1 MLHAVGYNTNRAIK
15 RGRLV
20 AGALEGIHVL
30 DCSQIIAGP
39 ACSSL
44 LADMGAD
51 VVKVEPLEGEPW
63 RLQAEF
69 MPKES
74 RAFINQNRGKRGI
87 ALDLKRPE
95 AAPIREAL
103 IRWADVLVTNY
114 RPGVAE
120 ELGVDYAS
128 ARAIRPDIIF
138 CQNTAFGSRGP
149 DAHRRG
155 YDIVAQAMSG
165 LVTSNGVVENG
176 IPRIVQFAPADAL
189 TGAYM
194 AWAISAALYH
204 REKTGEG
211 QAIDTSLLL
220 SALALQAGF
229 KEIMAL
235 DEEPRRQK
243 LQQLADARARGA
255 PIEEIYAER
264 RAAMPELL
272 GNIYYRIYQTRDGYI
287 AIGCLGPGPRARF
300 RRALGV
306 HDRRYDPDFDPT
318 KESIAQVG
326 QALVAEVEQKLR
338 ERTTAEWLAHFD
350 ANDVAAGPVR
360 FVDELWEDPQ
370 VQANGYIAEWEHT
383 LLGPMRGAAPVVS
396 MSATPTRVQRAS
408 PALGEHNDE
417 VLGQLGFTPDQIA
430 QWREGGVIR

>member
-1 MLHAVGYNTNRAIK
+1 M
-15 RGRLV
+15 
-20 AGALEGIHVL
+20 AGALEGVHVL

-39 ACSSL
+39 AAASL

-51 VVKVEPLEGEPW
+51 VVKVEPIEGEPW
-63 RLQAEF
+63 RLQSEF

-74 RAFINQNRGKRGI
+74 RPFINQNRGKRGI

-120 ELGVDYAS
+120 ELGVDYEA

-138 CQNTAFGSRGP
+138 CENTAFGTRGP
-149 DAHRRG
+149 DARRRG

-194 AWAISAALYH
+194 AWAVTAALYH

-220 SALALQAGF
+220 SALNLQAGF
-229 KEIMAL
+229 KEIMAM
-235 DEEPRRQK
+235 DEEPRQTK
-243 LQQLADARARGA
+243 LANLAAARARGA
-255 PIEEIYAER
+255 PIEELYAER

-272 GNIYYRIYQTRDGYI
+272 GNVYYRIYQTQDSYL
-287 AIGCLGPGPRARF
+287 AVGCLGPGPRARF

-306 HDRRYDPDFDPT
+306 NDRRYDPDFDPA
-318 KESIAQVG
+318 KESIAAVG
-326 QALVAEVEQKLR
+326 QALVAEVEEKMR
-338 ERTTAEWLAHFD
+338 KRTTVAWLTHLD
-350 ANDVAAGPVR
+350 ANDVAAGSVR
-360 FVDELWEDPQ
+360 FVEELWDDAQ
-370 VQANGYIAEWEHT
+370 VQANGYVAEYEHT
-383 LLGPMRGAAPVVS
+383 LLGPLRGSAPVVS
-396 MSATPTRVQRAS
+396 MSATPTRVQRGS

-417 VLGQLGFTPDQIA
+417 VLGQLGFTPEQIA
-430 QWREGGVIR
+430 RWRERGVIR

>member
-1 MLHAVGYNTNRAIK
+1 
-15 RGRLV
+15 V
-20 AGALEGIHVL
+20 AGALEGVHVL

-39 ACSSL
+39 VCSSL

-51 VVKVEPLEGEPW
+51 VVKVEPIEGEPW
-63 RLQAEF
+63 RLQSEF

-74 RAFINQNRGKRGI
+74 RPFINQNRGKRGI

-114 RPGVAE
+114 RPGVPEA
-120 ELGVDYAS
+120 LGVDYDS
-128 ARAIRPDIIF
+128 ARAIRPDIIY
-138 CQNTAFGSRGP
+138 CANTAFGTRGP

-165 LVTSNGVVENG
+165 LVTSNGVIENG

-194 AWAISAALYH
+194 AWAVSAALYH

-220 SALALQAGF
+220 SALNLQAGF
-229 KEIMAL
+229 KEIVAM
-235 DEEPRRQK
+235 DEEPRELKRSN
-243 LQQLADARARGA
+243 LAAARARGDSIA
-255 PIEEIYAER
+255 EIYAER

-272 GNIYYRIYQTRDGYI
+272 GNIYYRIYQTKDGNI
-287 AIGCLGPGPRARF
+287 AVGCLGPGPRARF

-306 HDRRYDPDFDPT
+306 HDRRYDPDFDPA
-318 KESIAQVG
+318 KESVAEVG
-326 QALVAEVEQKLR
+326 QALVAEVEQKMR

-350 ANDVAAGPVR
+350 ANDVAAGPLR
-360 FVDELWEDPQ
+360 FVDELWDDPQ
-370 VQANGYIAEWEHT
+370 VQANGYIAEYEHT
-383 LLGPMRGAAPVVS
+383 LLGPMRGGAPVVS

-417 VLGQLGFTPDQIA
+417 VLGQLGFPPEQIA